1 MLPDVRPLERLRL
14 DKAPLNPC
22 GNRNKGILARRARK
36 LVRRLGTRI
45 ASSGPQMTKFPEP
58 DSAHRSF
65 GTVETC
71 RCHIR
76 PITTEQAGP
85 TRPHRLAGDTV
96 HRCRCHGAAGAEL
109 YPASPV
115 ADSQSFAQPTSALR
129 APGGQL
135 PPPAQTLLADS
146 APSAA
151 PSPEQEKLGQLFRGF
166 LAVVEQEI
174 EELKT
179 SIEQLKSGQEQMV
192 RNNSALSEQI
202 KAAQEQIARDNA
214 VIAEQ
219 LKATQEQLSR
229 LFAKTSEQQPRPKTS
244 APRSIATSAGK
255 PVPKPSSSQTRAQPV
270 RGRSEKQ

>member
-1 MLPDVRPLERLRL
+1 LELWKGVAVTPDRSPLSRLAL
-14 DKAPLNPC
+14 QGLIGLLVTLCIGAAAM
-22 GNRNKGILARRARK
+22 ARRE
-36 LVRRLGTRI
+36 
-45 ASSGPQMTKFPEP
+45 PQ
-58 DSAHRSF
+58 
-65 GTVETC
+65 
-71 RCHIR
+71 
-76 PITTEQAGP
+76 
-85 TRPHRLAGDTV
+85 
-96 HRCRCHGAAGAEL
+96 L
-109 YPASPV
+109 YLASPV
-115 ADSQSFAQPTSALR
+115 ADSQSFAQPASASR

-146 APSAA
+146 APSPA

-179 SIEQLKSGQEQMV
+179 SIEQLKTGQEQMV

-219 LKATQEQLSR
+219 LRATQEQLSR

-244 APRSIATSAGK
+244 APLPRSIATSAGK
-255 PVPKPSSSQTRAQPV
+255 PVPKPSSSQTRAQPA